1 MKTEEKIFNYI
12 KFNQGQNIFVEKIIA
27 TNYKNNNDEKIMN
40 FAKWICEFVEK
51 AEDFSKQ

>member
-12 KFNQGQNIFVEKIIA
+12 KFNKGQNIFVEKIIA